1 VLLRLTF
8 FIRIRKRTKE
18 SIFIPQEALE
28 IAMDLMKVGLLI
40 VLLLAFLVVNKI
52 SWRLGSTLDTVPVRI
67 ACILMILGSL
77 SYDKYLALGLFIII
91 TALYIHHHNRDVM
104 AILGGGNIRGNYNN
118 DTSDESYSH
127 AMKRLEHGGASDETY
142 DTADFTSK
150 SESQD
155 NEFRAPSHSID
166 EKHSLDTE
174 HLGTRSERLFPDDS
188 RHVEA
193 LEHGNKNG
201 YSD

>member
-8 FIRIRKRTKE
+8 FILLRKRRKE

-28 IAMDLMKVGLLI
+28 IAMDLMKVGILI
-40 VLLLAFLVVNKI
+40 ALLLAFLVINKI

-67 ACILMILGSL
+67 AFILIILGSL
-77 SYDKYLALGLFIII
+77 SYDKYLALGLFILI
-91 TALYIHHHNRDVM
+91 TGLYIHHHNRDVM
-104 AILGGGNIRGNYNN
+104 AILGGGNITGEYKS
-118 DTSDESYSH
+118 DTSNEWYSH

-142 DTADFTSK
+142 DTADFTSRP
-150 SESQD
+150 ESQD

-188 RHVEA
+188 KHVEA

>member
-1 VLLRLTF
+1 
-8 FIRIRKRTKE
+8 
-18 SIFIPQEALE
+18 
-28 IAMDLMKVGLLI
+28 MDLMKLGILI

-52 SWRLGSTLDTVPVRI
+52 SWRLGSSLDTVPVRI
-67 ACILMILGSL
+67 ALILIILGSL
-77 SYDKYLALGLFIII
+77 SYDKYLALGLFIVI

-104 AILGGGNIRGNYNN
+104 AILGGGNIAGNYNN
-118 DTSDESYSH
+118 HTSGEWYSN
-127 AMKRLEHGGASDETY
+127 AMRRLEHGGASDETY

-150 SESQD
+150 PESQD

-166 EKHSLDTE
+166 EKHALNSE
-174 HLGTRSERLFPDDS
+174 PLGTRSESLFPDDS
-188 RHVEA
+188 RRVEA